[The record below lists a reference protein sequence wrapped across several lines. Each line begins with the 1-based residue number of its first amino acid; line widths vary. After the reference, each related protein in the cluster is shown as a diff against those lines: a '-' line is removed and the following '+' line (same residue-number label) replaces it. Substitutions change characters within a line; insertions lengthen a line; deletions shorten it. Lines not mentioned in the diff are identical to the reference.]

1 MGITMMIQFFVPHPV
16 SVGYYDLTTKWIR
29 IVGAFALVLGTG
41 SFIMFHSDKT
51 RRRRQGWGYSIV
63 AIAALVVVALIGLC
77 PRIMLWWAVFLPTA
91 AVVLGLL
98 LVLVRSVDK
107 LKRFITIWYVIAGAA
122 LLVALAGFAVG
133 VLAGRFG
140 WRLPHELAGGI
151 RPGSILQNVIFTN
164 FLVPLNAS
172 MFAILAFY
180 MASAAYRAFRARTRE
195 AALLLVAAFI
205 VMLGMVPIGANVPFF
220 WFLVVAVAAL
230 AVAGLVTRAKAL
242 FIGAGMLAV
251 GLLVWLVF
259 WKFRIPPL
267 MLPDTAEWVLSVPNM
282 AAKRAII
289 FGVALGGIA
298 TSLKV
303 ILGIERGWL
312 GGGKQ

>member
-1 MGITMMIQFFVPHPV
+1 MKRTIPLVIVLVMGITMMVQFFVPHPV
-16 SVGYYDLTTKWIR
+16 SVGFYDLTTKWIR

-41 SFIMFHSDKT
+41 SFIMFHSDKV
-51 RRRRQGWGYSIV
+51 RRRRQGWYYSIV
-63 AIAALVVVALIGLC
+63 ALVALVVTTVIGL
-77 PRIMLWWAVFLPTA
+77 
-91 AVVLGLL
+91 
-98 LVLVRSVDK
+98 
-107 LKRFITIWYVIAGAA
+107 
-122 LLVALAGFAVG
+122 
-133 VLAGRFG
+133 G
-140 WRLPHELAGGI
+140 WGI
-151 RPGSILQNVIFTN
+151 RPGSILQNVIYAN

-205 VMLGMVPIGANVPFF
+205 VMLGMVPVGASI
-220 WFLVVAVAAL
+220 W
-230 AVAGLVTRAKAL
+230 GK
-242 FIGAGMLAV
+242 
-251 GLLVWLVF
+251 
-259 WKFRIPPL
+259 
-267 MLPDTAEWVLSVPNM
+267 LPELAEWVLSVPNM

>member
-1 MGITMMIQFFVPHPV
+1 MGITMMVQFFIPHPV

-41 SFIMFHSDKT
+41 SFIMFHSDKV
-51 RRRRQGWGYSIV
+51 RRRREGWYYSIV
-63 AIAALVVVALIGLC
+63 A
-77 PRIMLWWAVFLPTA
+77 
-91 AVVLGLL
+91 
-98 LVLVRSVDK
+98 
-107 LKRFITIWYVIAGAA
+107 
-122 LLVALAGFAVG
+122 LVALVITAVIGLGWG
-133 VLAGRFG
+133 VK
-140 WRLPHELAGGI
+140 
-151 RPGSILQNVIFTN
+151 PGSILQNIIFTN

-180 MASAAYRAFRARTRE
+180 MASAAYRAFRARTKE
-195 AALLLVAAFI
+195 SALLLIAAFI
-205 VMLGMVPIGANVPFF
+205 VMLGMVPVGAAI
-220 WFLVVAVAAL
+220 W
-230 AVAGLVTRAKAL
+230 GK
-242 FIGAGMLAV
+242 
-251 GLLVWLVF
+251 
-259 WKFRIPPL
+259 
-267 MLPDTAEWVLSVPNM
+267 LPELAEWVLSVPNM